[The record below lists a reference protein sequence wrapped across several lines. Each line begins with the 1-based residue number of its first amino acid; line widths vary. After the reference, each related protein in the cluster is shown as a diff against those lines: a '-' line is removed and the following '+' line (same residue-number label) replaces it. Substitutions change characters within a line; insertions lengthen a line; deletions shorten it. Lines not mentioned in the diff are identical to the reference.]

1 MSGFVHNVQCCISVV
16 AAAGEEGAAKLV
28 NGKNAEPASHGLQK
42 VNPTDAQNV
51 RAQAQSVTTVIC
63 SLCPSSSVR
72 PDDVKSSRVQET
84 HPSPKTQRIAGEV
97 CNHDPCSMIHDPIF

>member
-1 MSGFVHNVQCCISVV
+1 MLQLSVV

-28 NGKNAEPASHGLQK
+28 NGKNAELASLGLQN

-51 RAQAQSVTTVIC
+51 RAQALCYIQPPHHDLQSR
-63 SLCPSSSVR
+63 PPQGG

-84 HPSPKTQRIAGEV
+84 HPSPTTQRIAGEV
-97 CNHDPCSMIHDPIF
+97 CNHDP